1 MIAALRRLLGQNQWF
16 GRIWAANPVAGNP
29 KAIT

>member
-1 MIAALRRLLGQNQWF
+1 LRRLLGQNQWF

-29 KAIT
+29 KVIA